1 MKLKVDIEAT
11 PQELRAFFG
20 LPDVEPLQR
29 EMLDLV
35 AERMRQG
42 AAGLD
47 PAALMKPFLAP
58 HLQSVEAMQKAFWDA
73 LAGAATRGDGKP

>member
-1 MKLKVDIEAT
+1 MKIKVDVEAT

-29 EMLDLV
+29 EMLERV

-58 HLQSVEAMQKAFWDA
+58 PLQSVEAMQKAFWDA
-73 LAGAATRGDGKP
+73 LSGAACRNEDKT